1 MHKTGVLESLAIEQM
16 LRAGYNRA
24 CVARRFRVHVCTVY
38 RIAKRINHNGKV
50 GRPKVTDK
58 GS

>member
-1 MHKTGVLESLAIEQM
+1 MNKTGILDSLAIERM

-24 CVARRFRVHVCTVY
+24 YVARQFRVHVCTVY

-50 GRPKVTDK
+50 GRPKVTDR